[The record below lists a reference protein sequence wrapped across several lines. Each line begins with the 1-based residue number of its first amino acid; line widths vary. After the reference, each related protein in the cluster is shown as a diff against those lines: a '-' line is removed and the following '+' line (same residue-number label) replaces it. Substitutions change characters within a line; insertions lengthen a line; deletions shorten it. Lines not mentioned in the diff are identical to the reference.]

1 MHNKALANII
11 SMVKRADDL
20 IYTATGRIDRAIA
33 SVMVGKSF
41 NQEQIKWLDY
51 IQEHLVQNLTI
62 EMDNFKYA
70 LILERVGGKGKA
82 KKVFSGGLEALID
95 EINAAIAAS
104 KSKQLTMGIKRVRY

>member
-11 SMVKRADDL
+11 LMVKRADEL
-20 IYTATGRIDRAIA
+20 IYTADRIDRAIA

-41 NQEQIKWLDY
+41 NEEQLKWLGY

-62 EMDNFKYA
+62 EIDDFEYA
-70 LILERVGGKGKA
+70 PIFERVGGKGKG
-82 KKVFSGGLEALID
+82 KKVFSGGLESLID
-95 EINAAIAAS
+95 EINAAITAS

>member
-1 MHNKALANII
+1 MHNQALADII
-11 SMVKRADDL
+11 SMVKRTDEL

-41 NQEQIKWLDY
+41 NQEQLKWLGY

-62 EMDNFKYA
+62 EIDDFEYA
-70 LILERVGGKGKA
+70 PIFERVGGKGKGE
-82 KKVFSGGLEALID
+82 KVFSGGLESLID
-95 EINAAIAAS
+95 EINAAIVAS